1 MSEASKLAFIF
12 PGQGSQA
19 VGMGRDLFDTFV
31 SARAVFQQADE
42 ATGVSLSKLIFEG
55 PEEELR
61 QTINT
66 QPAIVT
72 VSLACL
78 QAIGEVTGGKGMPVP
93 SFVAGHSLGEYAALA
108 AAGALDFKTAIYLVR
123 QRGRLMYEAGQQNAG
138 SMAAVLGLD
147 EGVLTGICRETGTVI
162 ANYNCPG
169 QLVISGAK
177 DNVNKAADMAKTR
190 GAARVVPLQVSGAFH
205 SPLMQPAVDGLA
217 KIVSK
222 VTFKTPEI
230 PVIANVTAQPLTAA
244 EQIKAE
250 LINQLN
256 NGVQWQRS
264 VEYMINNG
272 VTDFIEIG
280 PGKVLAGIIKR
291 INKNVNV
298 LSAGDVASVRN
309 IAVYLKDKTW

>member
-1 MSEASKLAFIF
+1 
-12 PGQGSQA
+12 
-19 VGMGRDLFDTFV
+19 
-31 SARAVFQQADE
+31 
-42 ATGVSLSKLIFEG
+42 
-55 PEEELR
+55 
-61 QTINT
+61 
-66 QPAIVT
+66 
-72 VSLACL
+72 
-78 QAIGEVTGGKGMPVP
+78 MPVP